1 MQRALVALVI
11 AAGIAVGLLAEQ
23 QANDWADVHRW
34 LPDVVVGWV
43 LIGAGVSLLSVSR
56 PRQAPVL
63 MLVAG
68 FSWFLFNFSMTGPAA
83 LQWLSARGAFVHRGA
98 LLALAVTL
106 PGRRARIGVSLAGV
120 AAFAWPLWDNDYT
133 ALALCAVFVAVTAVG
148 FATARGRRGRT
159 IGGRALVA
167 IVVLASGIAVG
178 AISSLAGASQA
189 ATDMTVHLY
198 EVAVAA
204 CGLILLTAAHPA
216 ARSAFV
222 DRAVELERNGMTLR
236 DVLRHLLGDPE
247 LDILPTESL
256 SPAPR
261 PGLVETPLR
270 YRGLDA
276 GVLLHAPGTLGD
288 GETGAAI
295 LAAAGLAA
303 ERAKLQAE
311 VERQAE
317 AVAASGQRLLLAE
330 DDERR
335 RLAETLDRT
344 AGVALEEIERLVGDV
359 RVAASESLGAALDRA
374 AAQVARARPELDA
387 IVRGLGGVE
396 PELLVSALEQLAAD
410 LPVEVTLT
418 LDYTPLPEPAA
429 AAIWFV
435 CAEALA
441 NTVKHADA
449 RAVRVELAI
458 GEESVLLRV
467 EDDGRGGADPAGSG
481 LAGLSDRV
489 STLGGRLTIDST
501 PGAGTR
507 VSAELP
513 LPGRAS

>member
-1 MQRALVALVI
+1 
-11 AAGIAVGLLAEQ
+11 
-23 QANDWADVHRW
+23 
-34 LPDVVVGWV
+34 
-43 LIGAGVSLLSVSR
+43 
-56 PRQAPVL
+56 
-63 MLVAG
+63 
-68 FSWFLFNFSMTGPAA
+68 MTGPAA

-198 EVAVAA
+198 EVAVTG
-204 CGLILLTAAHPA
+204 CSWPHPADRGSPEA

-261 PGLVETPLR
+261 PWGSSRRRFATAGSTPACSSTPPAASATAKPAPRSSPLR
-270 YRGLDA
+270 GSPPSGRSCRLKSSG
-276 GVLLHAPGTLGD
+276 
-288 GETGAAI
+288 
-295 LAAAGLAA
+295 
-303 ERAKLQAE
+303 R
-311 VERQAE
+311 AE

-374 AAQVARARPELDA
+374 AAQVARARPLSST
-387 IVRGLGGVE
+387 RS
-396 PELLVSALEQLAAD
+396 SA
-410 LPVEVTLT
+410 V
-418 LDYTPLPEPAA
+418 
-429 AAIWFV
+429 
-435 CAEALA
+435 
-441 NTVKHADA
+441 
-449 RAVRVELAI
+449 
-458 GEESVLLRV
+458 
-467 EDDGRGGADPAGSG
+467 
-481 LAGLSDRV
+481 LAG
-489 STLGGRLTIDST
+489 
-501 PGAGTR
+501 
-507 VSAELP
+507 
-513 LPGRAS
+513 